1 MSDNPFGIIDPLSD
15 TGEQRALDQ
24 TPTPHAIT
32 ESLNEPATVGWV
44 QRYVGTHQRWCPAL
58 RVLRRWSVLA
68 CVLLGMLIALN
79 AVGWLSAKSV
89 FREAVRE
96 GVRAELRTQVDE
108 EVRRALKELGII
120 HAELE
125 EAPELL
131 DNVVSR

>member
-1 MSDNPFGIIDPLSD
+1 MADNPYGIIDPLTD
-15 TGEQRALDQ
+15 TGEQNALDH
-24 TPTPHAIT
+24 TPAPHTIT
-32 ESLNEPATVGWV
+32 ADLNEPATVGWV

-108 EVRRALKELGII
+108 EVRRALREMGII
-120 HAELE
+120 HAQMESL
-125 EAPELL
+125 P
-131 DNVVSR
+131 